1 MMYKSIRKG
10 LWIVSFQAMM
20 FNISAT
26 INDYKRDKAIALPE
40 GITQCRNISYG
51 SHGKWNLLDVYY
63 PDGTTQALPTI
74 VSIHGGGYVYGSKEI
89 YRRYGMDMA
98 RRGFAF
104 VNFNYRL
111 APKWHFPTPLWDTNA
126 VMEWICKNA
135 VRYHLDPD
143 RIILVGDSAGAQMAS
158 QYAAIATNPEY
169 AATFRMQVP
178 QIRIRAL
185 GLNCGMYDPKIFI
198 GTTPSGVARDYL
210 GRHFDPRDPRVQVLE
225 AIGPD
230 YPAAHIT
237 TAHHDFLKDH
247 AQPMYDY
254 LTERGIRCKLDT
266 YGGEA
271 DKSVGHVFH
280 VTITHPEA
288 MRCNDDA
295 AAFFR
300 ENLHQ

>member
-1 MMYKSIRKG
+1 M
-10 LWIVSFQAMM
+10 SFQSMM
-20 FNISAT
+20 FNIGAT

-63 PDGTTQALPTI
+63 PDGTSAPLPTI

-111 APKWHFPTPLWDTNA
+111 APKWRFPTPLWDTNS

-135 VRYHLDPD
+135 ARYHLDPS
-143 RIILVGDSAGAQMAS
+143 RIIIVGDSAGAQLAS
-158 QYAAIATNPEY
+158 QYAAIATNPAY
-169 AATFRMQVP
+169 AATFPMTVP
-178 QIRIRAL
+178 AITIRAL
-185 GLNCGMYDPKIFI
+185 GLNCGMYDPKTFLGNGATGII
-198 GTTPSGVARDYL
+198 RDYL
-210 GRHFDPRDPRVQVLE
+210 GKQFDPDDLRLQITD
-225 AIGPD
+225 AIGSN

-247 AQPMYDY
+247 AQPMYDF
-254 LTERGIRCKLDT
+254 LTGKGIRCKLDV
-266 YGGEA
+266 YGAE
-271 DKSVGHVFH
+271 DDETIGHVFH
-280 VTITHPEA
+280 VTITNPEA
-288 MRCNDDA
+288 VRCNDDA
-295 AAFFR
+295 AAFFHNVLTT
-300 ENLHQ
+300 E